1 MVEPNSGSTDAL
13 VRETYAQFGVA
24 LFRAQNLETE
34 IVNAMVIAR
43 LHEKDNISRQ
53 EIDAFMNRQLTLGQL
68 LKELKKYVQVNDELK
83 QTLRDAWK
91 KRNWLAHNY
100 FKGCGM
106 ELMSSAG
113 CNLMISELKEAEQLF
128 WHAAHTLGISVK
140 QIRERFGITDAVL
153 EREFER
159 QTVKH
164 VDWISQHRVL

>member
-1 MVEPNSGSTDAL
+1 MFHKTRSECSVDHARGL
-13 VRETYAQFGVA
+13 VFHRPQAASHRRAVVYFCSAVLSVA

-53 EIDAFMNRQLTLGQL
+53 EIDAFMNRQRTLGQL
-68 LKELKKYVQVNDELK
+68 LKELKKYVQANDELK

-100 FKGCGM
+100 FKGRGM

-128 WHAAHTLGISVK
+128 LACRTHARH
-140 QIRERFGITDAVL
+140 IR
-153 EREFER
+153 
-159 QTVKH
+159 
-164 VDWISQHRVL
+164 